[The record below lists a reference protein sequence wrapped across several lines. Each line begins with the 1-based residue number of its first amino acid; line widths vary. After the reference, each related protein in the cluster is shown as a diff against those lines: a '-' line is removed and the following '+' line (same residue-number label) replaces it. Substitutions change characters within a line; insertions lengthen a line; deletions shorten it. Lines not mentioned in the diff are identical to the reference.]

1 MKQMDIS
8 TINGLNPSP
17 IMPVLFVGHG
27 SPMNAIEE
35 NEFTTTWRNLGETL
49 PRPQAILCVSAHW
62 ETRGTHLTAMPEP
75 KTIHDFGGFPRE
87 LFEVQYPAP
96 GDPQL
101 ASDVRQNIK
110 NTQVGLDRSEWGFD
124 HGAWTVVKHLYPQ
137 ADVPMIE
144 MSIDHFQKPEYHYEL
159 ARELA
164 FLRSRGVLVVGS
176 GNIVHN
182 LREVNWHDEN
192 AAYDWAQET
201 NEKVKQA
208 IIDNNHKDLIDFKN
222 QGAAFQ
228 RAISTAEHYIPLLY
242 ALGLQ
247 TKSDTI
253 SFFNDK
259 IIMGSLSMMG
269 VLISPERS

>member
-8 TINGLNPSP
+8 MINRLNPSP

-35 NEFTTTWRNLGETL
+35 NEFTATWRSLGEAL

-101 ASDVRQNIK
+101 ASDVQQNIRK
-110 NTQVGLDRSEWGFD
+110 TQVGLDYSEWGFD
-124 HGAWTVVKHLYPQ
+124 HGAWSVVKHLYPQ
-137 ADVPMIE
+137 ADIPMIE

-159 ARELA
+159 AKELA
-164 FLRSRGVLVVGS
+164 FLRSRGVLIVGS

-182 LREVNWHDEN
+182 LREVNWRNEN
-192 AAYDWAQET
+192 TAYDWAQET
-201 NEKVKQA
+201 SEKVKQR
-208 IIDNNHKDLIDFKN
+208 IIDNNHRDLIDFKN
-222 QGAAFQ
+222 QGTAFQ
-228 RAISTAEHYIPLLY
+228 RAIPTAEHYIPLLY
-242 ALGLQ
+242 ALSLQ
-247 TKSDTI
+247 TQSDTV

-259 IIMGSLSMMG
+259 IVMGSLSMTG
-269 VLISPERS
+269 VLISPELS

>member
-110 NTQVGLDRSEWGFD
+110 KHRSGSI
-124 HGAWTVVKHLYPQ
+124 
-137 ADVPMIE
+137 VP
-144 MSIDHFQKPEYHYEL
+144 
-159 ARELA
+159 
-164 FLRSRGVLVVGS
+164 
-176 GNIVHN
+176 N
-182 LREVNWHDEN
+182 
-192 AAYDWAQET
+192 
-201 NEKVKQA
+201 
-208 IIDNNHKDLIDFKN
+208 
-222 QGAAFQ
+222 
-228 RAISTAEHYIPLLY
+228 
-242 ALGLQ
+242 
-247 TKSDTI
+247 
-253 SFFNDK
+253 
-259 IIMGSLSMMG
+259 G
-269 VLISPERS
+269 VLITGHGPW